1 MIDPQTWP
9 PLCGVVAGCGALLV
23 LAGTA
28 KLRDA
33 VRGSGQDTA
42 VQKVLRLAA
51 VRWRIF
57 QVLAGAVEC
66 AVGLSVCTGLDA
78 AVSDTLMACLG
89 AVFVAL
95 LVWIRRAHV
104 SEDCGCLGRRAS
116 RDAAAGV
123 TPEAMIRA
131 GFVAAAGA
139 VGAASRA
146 AAPFTL
152 RPAAQVLAWAVAL
165 TTFAVLAAA
174 DLKLRTRRCRR
185 ALLFPVRKT
194 LAEVTGHGVYL
205 AMAQSLGT
213 SGDRVAYRRAGCVD
227 EFWFPSA
234 DIGQEEPGYL
244 AITAGRTSSGALAVK
259 ARATRHPPQDQVRT
273 LRIGRGPI
281 RTPAAVADG
290 SKSQPSVR

>member
-1 MIDPQTWP
+1 VIDPQTWP
-9 PLCGVVAGCGALLV
+9 PLSGAVAGCGALLV

-33 VRGSGQDTA
+33 VRDSGQDTA
-42 VQKVLRLAA
+42 VQKVLRMSAA
-51 VRWRIF
+51 QWR
-57 QVLAGAVEC
+57 VLLVFAGAVEC
-66 AVGLSVCTGLDA
+66 AVGLSVCAHLDV

-89 AVFVAL
+89 VIFVAL

-104 SEDCGCLGRRAS
+104 SGDCGCLGRRAS

-123 TPEAMIRA
+123 TPQAMIRA
-131 GFVAAAGA
+131 GFVAAAGT
-139 VGAASRA
+139 VGAASRV

-152 RPAAQVLAWAVAL
+152 RPGAQVLAWAVAFA
-165 TTFAVLAAA
+165 TFAVLAAA
-174 DLKLRTRRCRR
+174 DLDLRTRRCRR

-213 SGDRVAYRRAGCVD
+213 SGDRVAFRRAGCVD
-227 EFWFPSA
+227 EFWFPTA
-234 DIGQEEPGYL
+234 DTGQEEPRYL

-259 ARATRHPPQDQVRT
+259 ARAAQQPPLDQVRT
-273 LRIGRGPI
+273 LRIRRRPG
-281 RTPAAVADG
+281 RTPAAAADAH
-290 SKSQPSVR
+290 KSQPSVR